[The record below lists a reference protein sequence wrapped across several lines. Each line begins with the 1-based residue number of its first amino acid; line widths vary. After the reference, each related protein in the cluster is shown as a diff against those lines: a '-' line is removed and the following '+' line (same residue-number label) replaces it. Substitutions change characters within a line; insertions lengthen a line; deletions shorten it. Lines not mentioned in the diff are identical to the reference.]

1 MYHRFAPVI
10 LIVAL
15 TMLSAASCTVALSA
29 QSNQRCFAETGLC
42 ISGPI
47 RAYWERNGGLAVF
60 GFPITAQSEESV
72 EGRSLQVQWFER
84 DRLEIQPD
92 GRVTAGRLGAERLE
106 QLGTPWQP
114 GAGGPAGPGCASFAE
129 TGHQVCGA
137 FLRYWRANGGLERFG
152 LPLTGEFTA
161 ELEGRPFTV
170 QYFERRRFEL
180 HPEIGPDAVLL
191 GLLGREVLQMRGMAS
206 GLTRPEGLPVGQV
219 VNVVD
224 GDTVDVR
231 INGQVE
237 RVRLIGIDTPESV
250 DPRQTV
256 ECFGREAAAK
266 ATELLNGRTV
276 FLEADGSQADRDSF
290 DRLLRY
296 LWLED
301 GRMVNYELIDQGYA
315 FEYTFAV
322 PYRYQAQFKA
332 AEARARAEGRG
343 LWSPATCNG
352 QRSPGATPTPTPPP
366 LGGGPAPVSCA
377 SDPGPGVAPETPVRI
392 VAIDKRAETVTLRNV
407 SNAPVDLSGWRMCS
421 IRGGQEHPIGGVLA
435 PGETRTFP
443 GPEGNIWSNSER
455 DPGALYDAQ
464 GRLVSYWAD
473 R

>member
-1 MYHRFAPVI
+1 MHRRLAPLL

-15 TMLSAASCTVALSA
+15 TLLGAASCAVAHSA
-29 QSNQRCFAETGLC
+29 QRGERCFAETGFC

-47 RAYWERNGGLAVF
+47 RVYWERNGGLAVF
-60 GFPITAQSEESV
+60 GFPITAQSQESV
-72 EGRSLQVQWFER
+72 EGRALQVQWFER

-114 GAGGPAGPGCASFAE
+114 GPGSAAGPGCAVFPE

-191 GLLGREVLQMRGMAS
+191 GLLGREVLQTRGAAS
-206 GLTRPEGLPVGQV
+206 GLTRPEGLPAGQV

-250 DPRQTV
+250 DPRQPV
-256 ECFGREAAAK
+256 ECFGREASARAA
-266 ATELLNGRTV
+266 ELLAGQTV
-276 FLEADGSQADRDSF
+276 FLEADATQADRDQF
-290 DRLLRY
+290 GRLLRY
-296 LWLED
+296 LWLPD
-301 GRMVNYELIDQGYA
+301 GRMANYELIDQGYA

-352 QRSPGATPTPTPPP
+352 QRSPEATPAPTSPPI
-366 LGGGPAPVSCA
+366 GGGPSFRSCA
-377 SDPGPGVAPETPVRI
+377 DDPGPGVAPETPVRI
-392 VAIDKRAETVTLRNV
+392 IAIDKRAETVTLRNV
-407 SNAPVDLSGWRMCS
+407 SNAAVDLTGWRMCS

-435 PGETRTFP
+435 PGETRVFP
-443 GPEGNIWSNSER
+443 GPAENIWNNNER

-464 GRLVSYWAD
+464 GRLISYWRD
-473 R
+473 

>member
-1 MYHRFAPVI
+1 MLRRLARVL

-15 TMLSAASCTVALSA
+15 TILGAASCTVAHSA
-29 QSNQRCFAETGLC
+29 QRGERCFPETGFC

-60 GFPITAQSEESV
+60 GFPITAQSQESV

-114 GAGGPAGPGCASFAE
+114 GAGGAAGPGCAGFAE

-137 FLRYWRANGGLERFG
+137 FLRFWREGGGLERFG

-161 ELEGRPFTV
+161 ELEGRPLTV

-180 HPEIGPDAVLL
+180 HPEIGPDTVLL
-191 GLLGREVLQMRGMAS
+191 GLLGREVLQARSAAS
-206 GLTRPEGLPVGQV
+206 GLTRPEGLPTGQV

-250 DPRQTV
+250 DPRQPV
-256 ECFGREAAAK
+256 ECFGREASARVA
-266 ATELLNGRTV
+266 ELLAGQTV
-276 FLEADGSQADRDSF
+276 FLEADGSQADRDRF
-290 DRLLRY
+290 GRLLRY
-296 LWLED
+296 LWLPD
-301 GRMVNYELIDQGYA
+301 GRMANYELIDQGYA

-322 PYRYQAQFKA
+322 PYRYQAPFKA

-352 QRSPGATPTPTPPP
+352 QRNPEAAPTPTPPS
-366 LGGGPAPVSCA
+366 LGSGSSFRSCA
-377 SDPGPGVAPETPVRI
+377 DDPGPGA
-392 VAIDKRAETVTLRNV
+392 A
-407 SNAPVDLSGWRMCS
+407 
-421 IRGGQEHPIGGVLA
+421 
-435 PGETRTFP
+435 
-443 GPEGNIWSNSER
+443 
-455 DPGALYDAQ
+455 
-464 GRLVSYWAD
+464 
-473 R
+473 

>member
-1 MYHRFAPVI
+1 MHRRLAPAL
-10 LIVAL
+10 LIVVL
-15 TMLSAASCTVALSA
+15 MMLSAASCTAALSA
-29 QSNQRCFAETGLC
+29 QRNDRCFPETGLC

-60 GFPITAQSEESV
+60 GFPITAQSQESV

-114 GAGGPAGPGCASFAE
+114 GAGGAAGPGCASFAE

-137 FLRYWRANGGLERFG
+137 FLRFWREGGGLERFG

-161 ELEGRPFTV
+161 ELEGRPLTV

-180 HPEIGPDAVLL
+180 HPEIGPDTVLL
-191 GLLGREVLQMRGMAS
+191 GLLGREVLQARGAAS
-206 GLTRPEGLPVGQV
+206 GLTRPEGLPTGQV

-250 DPRQTV
+250 DPRQPV
-256 ECFGREAAAK
+256 ECFGREASARAA
-266 ATELLNGRTV
+266 ELLAGQTV
-276 FLEADGSQADRDSF
+276 FLEADGSQADRDRF
-290 DRLLRY
+290 GRLLRY
-296 LWLED
+296 LWLPD
-301 GRMVNYELIDQGYA
+301 GRMANYELIDQGYA

-322 PYRYQAQFKA
+322 PYRYQAPFKA

-352 QRSPGATPTPTPPP
+352 QRNPEAAPTPTPPS
-366 LGGGPAPVSCA
+366 LGSGSSFRSCA
-377 SDPGPGVAPETPVRI
+377 DDPGPGAAPETPVRI
-392 VAIDKRAETVTLRNV
+392 IAIDRRAETVTLRNV
-407 SNAPVDLSGWRMCS
+407 SDTAVDLTGWRMGS

-435 PGETRTFP
+435 PGETRVFP
-443 GPEGNIWSNSER
+443 GPQEHIWNNNER
-455 DPGALYDAQ
+455 DPGTLYDPQ
-464 GRLVSYWAD
+464 GRLVSYWPD

>member
-1 MYHRFAPVI
+1 MHWRLALV
-10 LIVAL
+10 LLMVAL
-15 TMLSAASCTVALSA
+15 MTLGAVGCVIVSLA
-29 QSNQRCFAETGLC
+29 QGNERCFPETGFC

-47 RAYWERNGGLAVF
+47 RAYWERSGRLAVF
-60 GFPITAQSEESV
+60 GFPITAQSQERV

-114 GAGGPAGPGCASFAE
+114 GVGGAAGAGCASFAE

-152 LPLTGEFTA
+152 LPLTSEFTA

-180 HPEIGPDAVLL
+180 HPELGPDTVLL
-191 GLLGREVLQMRGMAS
+191 GLLGREVWQARSAAP
-206 GLTRPEGLPVGQV
+206 GLTHPEGLPEGQV

-250 DPRQTV
+250 DPRRTV
-256 ECFGREAAAK
+256 ECFGREAAAR
-266 ATELLNGRTV
+266 AAELLAGQTV
-276 FLEADGSQADRDSF
+276 MLEADSSQADRDRF
-290 DRLLRY
+290 GRLLRY
-296 LWLED
+296 LWLPD
-301 GRMVNYELIDQGYA
+301 GRMANYELIEQGYA
-315 FEYTFAV
+315 FEYTFAA

-332 AEARARAEGRG
+332 AEARARTEGRG

-352 QRSPGATPTPTPPP
+352 QRNPDVAPTPTSPP
-366 LGGGPAPVSCA
+366 LGGGPSFRSCA
-377 SDPGPGVAPETPVRI
+377 DDPGPGVAPETPVRI
-392 VAIDKRAETVTLRNV
+392 VAVDKRAETVTLRNV
-407 SNAPVDLSGWRMCS
+407 SATAVDLTGWRMCS
-421 IRGGQEHPIGGVLA
+421 IKGGQQHPIGGVLA

-443 GPEGNIWSNSER
+443 GTGGNIWNNSER

-464 GRLVSYWAD
+464 GRLVSYWSD
-473 R
+473 

>member
-1 MYHRFAPVI
+1 MMHRRLAPVL

-15 TMLSAASCTVALSA
+15 MMLSVASCAVAYSA
-29 QSNQRCFAETGLC
+29 QGNERCFPETGFC

-47 RAYWERNGGLAVF
+47 CAYWERYGGLAVF
-60 GFPITAQSEESV
+60 GFPITAQSQERV

-114 GAGGPAGPGCASFAE
+114 GAGGAAGPSCASFAE

-180 HPEIGPDAVLL
+180 HPEIGPDTVLL
-191 GLLGREVLQMRGMAS
+191 GLLGREVLQARGAAA
-206 GLTRPEGLPVGQV
+206 GLTRPEGLPTGQV

-231 INGQVE
+231 VNGQVE

-266 ATELLNGRTV
+266 AAELLAGQTV
-276 FLEADGSQADRDSF
+276 LLEADGSQADRDRF
-290 DRLLRY
+290 GRLLRY
-296 LWLED
+296 LWLPD
-301 GRMVNYELIDQGYA
+301 GRMANYELIDQGYA

-352 QRSPGATPTPTPPP
+352 QRNPEASPPPTSPP
-366 LGGGPAPVSCA
+366 LGGG
-377 SDPGPGVAPETPVRI
+377 
-392 VAIDKRAETVTLRNV
+392 
-407 SNAPVDLSGWRMCS
+407 
-421 IRGGQEHPIGGVLA
+421 
-435 PGETRTFP
+435 
-443 GPEGNIWSNSER
+443 
-455 DPGALYDAQ
+455 
-464 GRLVSYWAD
+464 
-473 R
+473 